1 MLHGKATKNEVDHA
15 SKIKTKIGMWM
26 FLLYTL
32 VYAGFIIVTV
42 VKPELMGTDIG
53 YLNLAI
59 VYGMGL
65 IVFALI
71 LALIYNAL
79 CSKFEKKLNIID
91 ETSVGGAE

>member
-15 SKIKTKIGMWM
+15 SGIKTKIGLWM

-42 VKPELMGTDIG
+42 AKPELMGADIG
-53 YLNLAI
+53 HLNLAI
-59 VYGMGL
+59 VYGLGL

-79 CSKFEKKLNIID
+79 CNKHEKNLNGQND
-91 ETSVGGAE
+91 NCEGGVE